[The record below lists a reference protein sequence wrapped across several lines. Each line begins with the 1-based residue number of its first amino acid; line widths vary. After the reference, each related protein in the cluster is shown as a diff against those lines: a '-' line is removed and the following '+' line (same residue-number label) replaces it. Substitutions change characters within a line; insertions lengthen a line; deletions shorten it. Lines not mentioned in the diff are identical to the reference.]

1 MLLLFHLRG
10 NERAWFVGVFCTYIY
25 SVRIFMKITWPLL
38 ERSLLFVK
46 YKSIC
51 NLSLIETIVN
61 VKESV
66 SVYGMCNIEF
76 AKICKKL

>member
-1 MLLLFHLRG
+1 
-10 NERAWFVGVFCTYIY
+10 
-25 SVRIFMKITWPLL
+25 MKITWPLL